1 MQQRPLSRTGRDVS
15 VIGLGTWQL
24 GPDWG
29 GVSED
34 EALAVLA
41 ASADAGVTL
50 FDTADVYGD
59 GRSEE
64 IIGKFLNDTAA
75 AGITVATKMGR
86 REDQVPENYT
96 IENFRGWIDRS
107 RRLLGTDTLDLVQ
120 LHCPPS
126 AVIDDGATY
135 DALDQLVAEGV
146 IAAYGASVETMEQAL
161 SALRRPNLSNLQ
173 IIFNPFRLKPLDE
186 VLPMAAEK
194 NVAVFARVPL
204 ASGLLSGKYTAD
216 TTFDK
221 DDHRTYNRNGEAFD
235 KGETF
240 SGVPF
245 AEGVAAADEL
255 KASLPE
261 GVTLPAAT
269 LAWIAS
275 REGITSVIPGAR
287 SVAQATSNAGAAQLL
302 DEGFDLDAFDSLVR
316 DVYDRRLR
324 AEIHPQW

>member
-1 MQQRPLSRTGRDVS
+1 MQQRPLSRTGREVS
-15 VIGLGTWQL
+15 AIGLGTWQL

-34 EALAVLA
+34 AAMDVLA
-41 ASADAGVTL
+41 AAVDAGVTL

-64 IIGKFLNDTAA
+64 LIGAFLQKTDAT
-75 AGITVATKMGR
+75 GVTVATKMGR
-86 REDQVPENYT
+86 RADQLPANYT
-96 IENFRGWIDRS
+96 MENFRGWLDRS
-107 RRLLGTDTLDLVQ
+107 RSLLGQDTLDLVQ

-126 AVIDDGATY
+126 AVIDDDATY

-146 IAAYGASVETMEQAL
+146 IAAYGASVETMDQAL
-161 SALRRPNLSNLQ
+161 SALRRPNLTNLQ

-186 VLPMAAEK
+186 VLPAAAEK
-194 NVAVFARVPL
+194 GVAVFARVPL
-204 ASGLLSGKYTAD
+204 ASGLLSGTYSAD

-255 KASLPE
+255 KSALPE

-275 REGITSVIPGAR
+275 RAGVTSVIPGAR
-287 SVAQATSNAGAAQLL
+287 SAEQARANAAAGDLL
-302 DEGFDLDAFDSLVR
+302 DGGFDLDAFDALVR

>member
-1 MQQRPLSRTGRDVS
+1 MQQRPLSRTGREVS
-15 VIGLGTWQL
+15 AIGLGTWQL

-34 EALAVLA
+34 DALAVLA
-41 ASADAGVTL
+41 AAADAGVTL

-64 IIGKFLNDTAA
+64 IIGKFLRSTDAA
-75 AGITVATKMGR
+75 NITVATKMGR
-86 REDQVPENYT
+86 RAEQSPEHFT
-96 IENFRGWIDRS
+96 IENYRGWLDRS

-126 AVIDDGATY
+126 AVIDDDATWE
-135 DALDQLVAEGV
+135 ALDQLVAEGV
-146 IAAYGASVETMEQAL
+146 IAAYGASVETMDQAL
-161 SALRRPNLSNLQ
+161 SALRRPNLTNLQ

-186 VLPMAAEK
+186 VLPLAVEK
-194 NVAVFARVPL
+194 NVAVLARVPL

-245 AEGVAAADEL
+245 DEGVAAADEL

-287 SVAQATSNAGAAQLL
+287 SVGQATSNAAAADLL
-302 DEGFDLDAFDSLVR
+302 GEGLDLAAFDALVS

-324 AEIHPQW
+324 AEIHPLW

>member
-1 MQQRPLSRTGRDVS
+1 MQQRPLSRTGREVS
-15 VIGLGTWQL
+15 AIGLGTWQL

-34 EALAVLA
+34 EAMQVLG
-41 ASADAGVTL
+41 ASVDAGVTL

-64 IIGKFLNDTAA
+64 LIGAFLQQSG
-75 AGITVATKMGR
+75 AGEITVATKMGR
-86 REDQVPENYT
+86 RAEQLAENYT
-96 IENFRGWIDRS
+96 MENFRAWTERS
-107 RRLLGTDTLDLVQ
+107 RRLLAQGTLDLVQ

-126 AVIDDGATY
+126 AVIDDDATY
-135 DALDQLVAEGV
+135 DALDQLVSEGV
-146 IAAYGASVETMEQAL
+146 IAAYGVSVETIDQAM
-161 SALRRPNLSNLQ
+161 SALRRPNLTNLQ

-186 VLPMAAEK
+186 VLPLAAEK
-194 NVAVFARVPL
+194 GVAVFARVPL

-275 REGITSVIPGAR
+275 REGVTSVIPGAR
-287 SVAQATSNAGAAQLL
+287 SAEQATANAGAADLL
-302 DEGFDLDAFDSLVR
+302 DGGFDVEAFDALVR

>member
-1 MQQRPLSRTGRDVS
+1 MQQRPLSRTGREVS
-15 VIGLGTWQL
+15 AIGLGTWQL

-34 EALAVLA
+34 DALAVLA

-64 IIGKFLNDTAA
+64 LIGRFLAGTDAT
-75 AGITVATKMGR
+75 GITVATKMGR
-86 REDQVPENYT
+86 RAEQSPEHFT
-96 IENFRGWIDRS
+96 MEGFRGWLDRS

-126 AVIDDGATY
+126 AVIDDDATY

-146 IAAYGASVETMEQAL
+146 IAAYGASVETMDQAL
-161 SALRRPNLSNLQ
+161 SALGRPNLTNLQ

-186 VLPMAAEK
+186 VLPLAADK
-194 NVAVFARVPL
+194 GVAVFARVPL
-204 ASGLLSGKYTAD
+204 ASGLLSGKYTVD

-245 AEGVAAADEL
+245 DQGVAAADEL
-255 KASLPE
+255 KAALPA

-275 REGITSVIPGAR
+275 RPGVTSVIPGAR
-287 SVAQATSNAGAAQLL
+287 SVAQAAANAGAADLL
-302 DEGFDLDAFDSLVR
+302 DDGFDLEAFDALVR

>member
-75 AGITVATKMGR
+75 TGITVATKMGR

-96 IENFRGWIDRS
+96 MENFRGWIDRS

-126 AVIDDGATY
+126 AVIDDDATY

-161 SALRRPNLSNLQ
+161 SALRRPNLTNLQ

-194 NVAVFARVPL
+194 NVAVLARVPL

-302 DEGFDLDAFDSLVR
+302 DEGFDLDAFDALVR

>member
-1 MQQRPLSRTGRDVS
+1 
-15 VIGLGTWQL
+15 
-24 GPDWG
+24 
-29 GVSED
+29 
-34 EALAVLA
+34 
-41 ASADAGVTL
+41 
-50 FDTADVYGD
+50 
-59 GRSEE
+59 
-64 IIGKFLNDTAA
+64 
-75 AGITVATKMGR
+75 MGR
-86 REDQVPENYT
+86 RADQVPENYT
-96 IENFRGWIDRS
+96 IENFRAWTDRS
-107 RRLLGTDTLDLVQ
+107 RRLLAQDTLDLVQ

-126 AVIDDGATY
+126 AVIDDDATY
-135 DALDQLVAEGV
+135 DALDQLVSEGV
-146 IAAYGASVETMEQAL
+146 IAAYGVSVETMDQAL
-161 SALRRPNLSNLQ
+161 SALRRPNLTNLQ

-186 VLPMAAEK
+186 VLPLAAEK
-194 NVAVFARVPL
+194 GVAVFARVPL
-204 ASGLLSGKYTAD
+204 ASGLLSGRYTVD

-255 KASLPE
+255 KAALPE

-275 REGITSVIPGAR
+275 RPGVTSVIPGAR
-287 SVAQATSNAGAAQLL
+287 SAEQAQANAAAVDLL
-302 DEGFDLDAFDSLVR
+302 EGGLDLDAFDALVR

>member
-75 AGITVATKMGR
+75 TGITVATKMGR

-126 AVIDDGATY
+126 AVIDDDATY

-194 NVAVFARVPL
+194 NVAVLARVPL

-245 AEGVAAADEL
+245 AEGVSAADEL

-287 SVAQATSNAGAAQLL
+287 SVAQAISNAGAAQLL
-302 DEGFDLDAFDSLVR
+302 DEGFDLDAFDALVR

>member
-1 MQQRPLSRTGRDVS
+1 MQQRPLSRTGRQVS
-15 VIGLGTWQL
+15 AIGLGTWQL

-34 EALAVLA
+34 AAMDVLA
-41 ASADAGVTL
+41 AAVDAGVTL

-64 IIGKFLNDTAA
+64 LIGAFLQKTDA
-75 AGITVATKMGR
+75 AGVTVATKMGR
-86 REDQVPENYT
+86 RADQLPENYT
-96 IENFRGWIDRS
+96 MENFRGWLDRS
-107 RRLLGTDTLDLVQ
+107 RSLLGQDTLDLVQ

-126 AVIDDGATY
+126 AVIDDDATY
-135 DALDQLVAEGV
+135 DALDQLVSEGV
-146 IAAYGASVETMEQAL
+146 IAAYGVSVETMDQAL
-161 SALRRPNLSNLQ
+161 SALRRPNLTNLQ

-186 VLPMAAEK
+186 VLPAAAEK
-194 NVAVFARVPL
+194 GVAVFARVPL

-245 AEGVAAADEL
+245 DEGVAAADEL
-255 KASLPE
+255 KGALPE

-275 REGITSVIPGAR
+275 RVGVTSVIPGAR
-287 SVAQATSNAGAAQLL
+287 SAEQARANAAAGDLL
-302 DEGFDLDAFDSLVR
+302 DSGFDLDAFDAVVR

>member
-1 MQQRPLSRTGRDVS
+1 MQQRPLSRTGREVS
-15 VIGLGTWQL
+15 AIGLGTWQL

-29 GVSED
+29 GVSEND
-34 EALAVLA
+34 ALAVLA
-41 ASADAGVTL
+41 ASVDAGVTL

-64 IIGKFLNDTAA
+64 IIGRFLKGTDAT
-75 AGITVATKMGR
+75 GITVATKMGR
-86 REDQVPENYT
+86 RAEQVSENYT
-96 IENFRGWIDRS
+96 IENFRGWLDRS

-126 AVIDDGATY
+126 AVIDDDATWE
-135 DALDQLVAEGV
+135 ALDQLVAEGV
-146 IAAYGASVETMEQAL
+146 IAAYGASVETMDQAL
-161 SALRRPNLSNLQ
+161 SALRRPHLTNLQ

-186 VLPMAAEK
+186 VLPLAAEK
-194 NVAVFARVPL
+194 NVAVLARVPL
-204 ASGLLSGKYTAD
+204 ASGLLSGKYTRD

-245 AEGVAAADEL
+245 DQGVAAADEL

-275 REGITSVIPGAR
+275 RDGVTSVIPGAR
-287 SVAQATSNAGAAQLL
+287 SVQQAEANAAAFDLV
-302 DEGFDLDAFDSLVR
+302 DRGFDVEAFDALVR

-324 AEIHPQW
+324 AQIHPQW

>member
-1 MQQRPLSRTGRDVS
+1 MQQRPLSRTGREVS
-15 VIGLGTWQL
+15 AIGLGTWQL

-29 GVSED
+29 GVSE
-34 EALAVLA
+34 EAAMDVLA
-41 ASADAGVTL
+41 AAVDSGVTL

-64 IIGKFLNDTAA
+64 LIGAFLQKSDAE
-75 AGITVATKMGR
+75 GITVATKMGR
-86 REDQVPENYT
+86 REDQLPENYT
-96 IENFRGWIDRS
+96 LENFRAWTDRS
-107 RRLLGTDTLDLVQ
+107 RRLLAQDTLDLVQ

-126 AVIDDGATY
+126 AVIDDDATY
-135 DALDQLVAEGV
+135 DALDQLVSEGV
-146 IAAYGASVETMEQAL
+146 IAAYGVSVETMAQAL
-161 SALRRPNLSNLQ
+161 SALRRPHLTNLQ

-186 VLPMAAEK
+186 VLPLAAEK

-204 ASGLLSGKYTAD
+204 ASGLLSGKYTND
-216 TTFDK
+216 TTFDR

-255 KASLPE
+255 KAALPE

-275 REGITSVIPGAR
+275 REGVTSVIPGAR
-287 SVAQATSNAGAAQLL
+287 SAEQATANAAAADLL
-302 DEGFDLDAFDSLVR
+302 DGGFDLAAFDALVR
-316 DVYDRRLR
+316 EVYDRRLR

>member
-64 IIGKFLNDTAA
+64 IIGKFLNDTDA

-126 AVIDDGATY
+126 AVIDDDATY

-194 NVAVFARVPL
+194 NVAVLARVPL

-245 AEGVAAADEL
+245 AKGVAAADEL

-302 DEGFDLDAFDSLVR
+302 DEGFDLDAFDALVR

>member
-1 MQQRPLSRTGRDVS
+1 MQQRPLSRTGREVS
-15 VIGLGTWQL
+15 AIGLGTWQL

-34 EALAVLA
+34 EAMEVLA
-41 ASADAGVTL
+41 ASVDAGVTL

-64 IIGKFLNDTAA
+64 LIGAFLQKTDAT
-75 AGITVATKMGR
+75 GITVATKMGR
-86 REDQVPENYT
+86 RADQTPENYT
-96 IENFRGWIDRS
+96 MENFRAWTDRS
-107 RRLLGTDTLDLVQ
+107 RRLLAQDTLDLVQ

-126 AVIDDGATY
+126 AVVDDDATY
-135 DALDQLVAEGV
+135 DALDQLVSEGV
-146 IAAYGASVETMEQAL
+146 IAAYGVSVETMDQAL
-161 SALRRPNLSNLQ
+161 SALRRPNLTNLQ

-186 VLPMAAEK
+186 VLPAAAEK
-194 NVAVFARVPL
+194 GVAVFARVPL

-255 KASLPE
+255 KAALPD

-275 REGITSVIPGAR
+275 REGVTSVIPGAR
-287 SVAQATSNAGAAQLL
+287 SAAQATANAAAAGLI
-302 DEGFDLDAFDSLVR
+302 DGGFDLDAFDVLVR

>member
-1 MQQRPLSRTGRDVS
+1 MQQRPLSRTGREVS
-15 VIGLGTWQL
+15 AVGLGTWQL

-29 GVSED
+29 GVGED
-34 EALAVLA
+34 EALAVLGTA
-41 ASADAGVTL
+41 ADAGVTL

-64 IIGKFLNDTAA
+64 IIGKFLKGTDAT
-75 AGITVATKMGR
+75 GITVATKMGR
-86 REDQVPENYT
+86 RNEQVPENYVM
-96 IENFRGWIDRS
+96 ENFRGWLDRS
-107 RRLLGTDTLDLVQ
+107 RRLLGQDTLDLVQ

-126 AVIDDGATY
+126 AVIDDDATWE
-135 DALDQLVAEGV
+135 ALDRLVSEGV
-146 IAAYGASVETMEQAL
+146 IAAYGASVETMDQAL
-161 SALRRPNLSNLQ
+161 SALRRPHLTNLQ

-186 VLPMAAEK
+186 VLPLAAEK
-194 NVAVFARVPL
+194 NVAVLARVPL
-204 ASGLLSGKYTAD
+204 ASGLLSGKYTHD

-245 AEGVAAADEL
+245 DEGVAAADEL

-269 LAWIAS
+269 LTWIAS
-275 REGITSVIPGAR
+275 RTGVTSVIPGAR
-287 SVAQATSNAGAAQLL
+287 SVAQAASNAAAADLL
-302 DEGFDLDAFDSLVR
+302 DGGLDLTAFDALVR
-316 DVYDRRLR
+316 EVYDRRLR
-324 AEIHPQW
+324 AQIHPQW

>member
-1 MQQRPLSRTGRDVS
+1 MQQRPLSRTGREVS
-15 VIGLGTWQL
+15 AIGLGTWQL

-34 EALAVLA
+34 EALSVLA

-64 IIGKFLNDTAA
+64 IIGKFLRSTAA
-75 AGITVATKMGR
+75 TGITVATKMGR

-96 IENFRGWIDRS
+96 IENFRGWLDRS

-126 AVIDDGATY
+126 AVIDDDATW

-146 IAAYGASVETMEQAL
+146 IAAYGASVETMDQAL
-161 SALRRPNLSNLQ
+161 SALQRPNLTNLQ

-186 VLPMAAEK
+186 VLPLAAQK
-194 NVAVFARVPL
+194 NVAVLARVPL
-204 ASGLLSGKYTAD
+204 ASGLLSGKYTHD

-245 AEGVAAADEL
+245 DEGVSAADEL
-255 KASLPE
+255 KNALPE

-287 SVAQATSNAGAAQLL
+287 SVQQATANAAAADLI
-302 DEGFDLDAFDSLVR
+302 DGGFDLAAFDALVR

>member
-135 DALDQLVAEGV
+135 DALDQLVADGV

>member
-126 AVIDDGATY
+126 AVIDDDATY

-194 NVAVFARVPL
+194 NVAVLARVPL

-302 DEGFDLDAFDSLVR
+302 DEGFDLDAFDALVR

>member
-75 AGITVATKMGR
+75 TGITVATKMGR

-96 IENFRGWIDRS
+96 MENFRGWIDRS

-126 AVIDDGATY
+126 AVIDDDATY

-194 NVAVFARVPL
+194 NVAVLARVPL

-302 DEGFDLDAFDSLVR
+302 DEGFDLDAFDALVR

>member
-1 MQQRPLSRTGRDVS
+1 MQQRPLSRTGREVS
-15 VIGLGTWQL
+15 AIGLGTWQL

-41 ASADAGVTL
+41 ASAEAGVTL

-64 IIGKFLNDTAA
+64 LIGAFLRTTDAT
-75 AGITVATKMGR
+75 GITVATKMGR
-86 REDQVPENYT
+86 RAEQAPENYT
-96 IENFRGWIDRS
+96 IDNFRGWLDRS
-107 RRLLGTDTLDLVQ
+107 RRLLGTETLDLVQ

-126 AVIDDGATY
+126 AVIDDDATY
-135 DALDQLVAEGV
+135 DALDQLVSEGV
-146 IAAYGASVETMEQAL
+146 IAAYGASVETMDQAL
-161 SALRRPNLSNLQ
+161 SALRRPNLTNLQ

-186 VLPMAAEK
+186 VLPAAAAQG
-194 NVAVFARVPL
+194 VAVFARVPL
-204 ASGLLSGKYTAD
+204 ASGLLSGKYTVD

-221 DDHRTYNRNGEAFD
+221 DDHRTYNRHGEAFD

-245 AEGVAAADEL
+245 GEGVAAADEL
-255 KASLPE
+255 KASLPD
-261 GVTLPAAT
+261 GVSLPAAT

-275 REGITSVIPGAR
+275 REGVTSVIPGAR
-287 SVAQATSNAGAAQLL
+287 STAQATANAGAAELL
-302 DEGFDLDAFDSLVR
+302 DGGFDLDAFDALVR